1 MHITK
6 LTLTILTALS
16 VASCA
21 SPEQRAENE
30 RKRQMRALEE
40 QKQYIEMLSVRCD
53 AYGYTRNTTA
63 FAQCIQQGDEFEAM
77 KDAARKQNS
86 DRLMQQGMNILKNGL

>member
-6 LTLTILTALS
+6 LILAIFTTLS

-30 RKRQMRALEE
+30 RKRQMRALET
-40 QKQYIEMLSVRCD
+40 QKQYIELLSVRCD
-53 AYGYTRNTTA
+53 AYGFTRNTTA

-77 KDAARKQNS
+77 KDAARKQEG
-86 DRLMQQGMNILKNGL
+86 DRLMQQSINILKNGL